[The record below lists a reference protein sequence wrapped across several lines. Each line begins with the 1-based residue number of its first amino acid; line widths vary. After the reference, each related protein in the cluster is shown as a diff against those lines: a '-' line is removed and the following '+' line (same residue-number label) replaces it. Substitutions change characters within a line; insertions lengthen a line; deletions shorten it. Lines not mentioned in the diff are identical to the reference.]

1 MQEHKKEQQEQVT
14 QNKLWT
20 KISQFAKKA
29 GIKTVYSALLM
40 WFAFKRKDTPAWA
53 KKIILGVLAYFLAP
67 IDMIPDL
74 SPFIGFTDDLGVLSI
89 GLVTIAAYINQEVR
103 TNARTQLSKWFNE
116 YDETELDEIDKKF

>member
-1 MQEHKKEQQEQVT
+1 
-14 QNKLWT
+14 
-20 KISQFAKKA
+20 
-29 GIKTVYSALLM
+29 M

>member
-1 MQEHKKEQQEQVT
+1 MKEHKKEQQEQVT